1 MMKFYAAAGSYQLIA
16 ENGHKLPYILRLGKL
31 HPISIPEFVV
41 WSSLLWEVMS
51 YEEARKAYQTIMQ
64 GDLKRVPPL

>member
-41 WSSLLWEVMS
+41 WSIQQQV
-51 YEEARKAYQTIMQ
+51 
-64 GDLKRVPPL
+64 